1 MITFLTC
8 MAILVI
14 GYFVYGGYVNKIAKL
29 NDDNSTPA
37 IRLEDGVD
45 YMPMPWYKV
54 FLIQFLNIAGTG
66 PIFGAIMGA
75 LFFLTNNYFT
85 IIQPSILL

>member
-1 MITFLTC
+1 MITFLACVTL
-8 MAILVI
+8 LVV
-14 GYFVYGGYVNKIAKL
+14 GYFVYGTYVNKNTNL
-29 NDDNSTPA
+29 SDDNVTPA
-37 IRLEDGVD
+37 IKLEDGVD
-45 YMPMPWYKV
+45 YLPMPWYKV

>member
-1 MITFLTC
+1 MITFITC
-8 MAILVI
+8 LAILII
-14 GYFVYGGYVNKIAKL
+14 GYFTYGTYVSKSVKL
-29 NDDNSTPA
+29 DDLNTTPA
-37 IRLEDGVD
+37 VKLEDGVD
-45 YMPMPWYKV
+45 YMPMPWHKV